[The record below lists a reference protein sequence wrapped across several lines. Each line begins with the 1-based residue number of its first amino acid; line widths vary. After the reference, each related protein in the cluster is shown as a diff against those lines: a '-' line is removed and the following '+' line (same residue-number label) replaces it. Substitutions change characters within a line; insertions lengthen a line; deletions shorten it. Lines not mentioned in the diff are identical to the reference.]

1 MQYEDDGTK
10 PLSQTS
16 GVDSDEEIVE
26 IETDLDEGKCYIFIN
41 KIDQLNAD
49 VMISCKI
56 FGLQACT
63 LVHGLDSVKIHF
75 DVMKDLPS
83 DILDIYNLNEHSY
96 VSLAIQFASDY
107 VNNSTIPTVTT
118 YKTN

>member
-16 GVDSDEEIVE
+16 GADSDEETVE
-26 IETDLDEGKCYIFIN
+26 IETDLDEGNSKYFIN
-41 KIDQLNAD
+41 KVDHLNAD

-56 FGLQACT
+56 FGSQACT

-75 DVMKDLPS
+75 DVMKDLPR
-83 DILDIYNLNEHSY
+83 DILNIYMLNDHSF
-96 VSLAIQFASDY
+96 VSLALQFASDY
-107 VNNSTIPTVTT
+107 VTNSTIPTVTT
-118 YKTN
+118 F